1 MLTVMTAVLI
11 IDFALKLWATA
22 HLPYLHETTG
32 VFGVGFFLVF
42 NRRPSYDIGQV
53 ALTQTMLVALKFLT
67 LGYLG
72 FRLRGWWRGV
82 GLGLVLG
89 GAAANISNWI
99 VTRAVVDFL
108 VMPWATVNPA
118 DLSILLGT
126 AVIFAGWAVR
136 GLGLIRHQ
144 PAAVGRQPIQ
154 RLRSTLA
161 FSAAR
166 LKRGIGVAKV
176 PHTPVLRSALQLVP
190 EGHRASRH
198 ESEHGSAVAARAGGR
213 LLYSNRSGLAVSEVG
228 SVNSKVDSA
237 TQS

>member
-11 IDFALKLWATA
+11 TDFTLKLWATA

-32 VFGVGFFLVF
+32 LFGIGFFLVF
-42 NRRPSYDIGQV
+42 NRTPSYDIGQV
-53 ALTQTMLVALKFLT
+53 AVTQTMLVALKFLT

-126 AVIFAGWAVR
+126 AVILGGWTVR
-136 GLGLIRHQ
+136 RLGLIRHQ
-144 PAAVGRQPIQ
+144 PAAVGRHPIQ
-154 RLRSTLA
+154 RFRNALV

-166 LKRGIGVAKV
+166 LNIGLQVAKM
-176 PHTPVLRSALQLVP
+176 PHTSALRSPLQPVP
-190 EGHRASRH
+190 EGPSR
-198 ESEHGSAVAARAGGR
+198 
-213 LLYSNRSGLAVSEVG
+213 
-228 SVNSKVDSA
+228 
-237 TQS
+237 